1 VTDFLHSKQKRKRLI
16 LLGSNPVHYTYRT
29 CGRDEADDNGITRA
43 SHCGFV
49 KLDWINTH
57 RRFRGCL
64 HICDKDACNQ
74 APYSI
79 YSISRT
85 LFSLSLFIF
94 ISFEFSI

>member
-1 VTDFLHSKQKRKRLI
+1 MLFL
-16 LLGSNPVHYTYRT
+16 GANPVQYTYRT

-49 KLDWINTH
+49 KLDWIDSH

-74 APYSI
+74 ASYSI
-79 YSISRT
+79 YSKSRII
-85 LFSLSLFIF
+85 FFINLFIL
-94 ISFEFSI
+94 ILFEFSI

>member
-1 VTDFLHSKQKRKRLI
+1 M
-16 LLGSNPVHYTYRT
+16 YRT

-49 KLDWINTH
+49 KLDWIDSQ

-74 APYSI
+74 ASYSVYSI
-79 YSISRT
+79 WRIIFY
-85 LFSLSLFIF
+85 LSLLFLTSYEVFI
-94 ISFEFSI
+94 

>member
-1 VTDFLHSKQKRKRLI
+1 M
-16 LLGSNPVHYTYRT
+16 YRT

-49 KLDWINTH
+49 KLDWIDAH

-74 APYSI
+74 TSYSI
-79 YSISRT
+79 YSISK
-85 LFSLSLFIF
+85 LIFYFSLLF
-94 ISFEFSI
+94 